1 MFQYDKL
8 TPDFDQCTICLLFLL
23 KSLQGHFVI
32 SGKKSFMYAWSLSK
46 WLAALYE
53 QLRRI
58 DAIFYG
64 LIWVICELSDIWL
77 IWKNDDDSTKNY
89 KHFISKTSILHFV
102 IRTTVLVCKSQ
113 DIFTNILILWSRKVT
128 LSWPL
133 NVLLN
138 QKSWICNK
146 VTLF

>member
-1 MFQYDKL
+1 MKGLPFVPILVKSKNVFQYEKL

-23 KSLQGHFVI
+23 KSLQGHLVI

-89 KHFISKTSILHFV
+89 THFISKTSILHFV
-102 IRTTVLVCKSQ
+102 IRTTVLVCKSS
-113 DIFTNILILWSRKVT
+113 I
-128 LSWPL
+128 
-133 NVLLN
+133 
-138 QKSWICNK
+138 QKISLPTFW
-146 VTLF
+146 FYDPGR